1 MFIVGICKKTSVT
14 LFKQYVILLV
24 INECSD
30 LILKKSLMGKNM
42 GSKMLLVSCS
52 MISNNN
58 DVNKKY
64 NLT

>member
-42 GSKMLLVSCS
+42 GSKMLLV
-52 MISNNN
+52 
-58 DVNKKY
+58 
-64 NLT
+64 L